1 MSRLDYKFK
10 EIPFDPAVMGS
21 LFPAPATNGE
31 EERRKQERE
40 DRVHARMREVRR
52 AMKAGLTPRQ
62 RECLTLYYLK
72 GYDQWQVAQFLGIH
86 QTTVSQHIRY
96 GLKKLR
102 SVLRAKVSKKPC
114 TCHFP

>member
-10 EIPFDPAVMGS
+10 EILFDPAVMDS
-21 LFPAPATNGE
+21 IFPAPAIDGE

-52 AMKAGLTPRQ
+52 AMKAKLTPRQ
-62 RECLTLYYLK
+62 RECLTLYYLQ
-72 GYDQWQVAQFLGIH
+72 GYDQWQVAQLLGIH

-96 GLKKLR
+96 ALKKLR